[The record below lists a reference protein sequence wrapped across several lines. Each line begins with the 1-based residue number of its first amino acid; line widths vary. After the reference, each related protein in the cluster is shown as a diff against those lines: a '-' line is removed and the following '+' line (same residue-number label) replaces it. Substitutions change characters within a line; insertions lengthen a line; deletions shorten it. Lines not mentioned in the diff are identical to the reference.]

1 MVQLHKHAI
10 EDFDHRYMNCEGG
23 TTFPLFLIPL
33 FLEMQ
38 RKLASNM
45 RSGLCHTRH
54 NALDFF
60 HDNDLGTNLGR
71 SPGNSVLDSEKSSNF
86 CGACVGAAENEN
98 VPAAQKELLMA
109 LEIRH
114 WDVSLSRN
122 DA

>member
-1 MVQLHKHAI
+1 VKEEPHLP
-10 EDFDHRYMNCEGG
+10 DVFDSFVSEKAK
-23 TTFPLFLIPL
+23 IA
-33 FLEMQ
+33 
-38 RKLASNM
+38 LASNM
-45 RSGLCHTRH
+45 CSGLCHTRH
-54 NALDFF
+54 NALEFF

-71 SPGNSVLDSEKSSNF
+71 SSGNSVLDSEHSSNF

-98 VPAAQKELLMA
+98 ISDAQKELLMA